1 MEKGTGSRAWTCRI
15 LGISMSATARV
26 LGTGSR
32 LAMSMPGTL
41 VHARCSL

>member
-1 MEKGTGSRAWTCRI
+1 MENGTGRRAWIRSI
-15 LGISMSATARV
+15 LGISMSAAARV
-26 LGTGSR
+26 LGNGSR